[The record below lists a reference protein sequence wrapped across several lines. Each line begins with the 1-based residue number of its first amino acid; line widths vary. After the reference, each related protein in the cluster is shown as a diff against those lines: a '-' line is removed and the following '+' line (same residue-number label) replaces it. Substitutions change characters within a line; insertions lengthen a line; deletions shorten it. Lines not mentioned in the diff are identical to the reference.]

1 MKGVTV
7 ALLLIGTVAVTVGG
21 VCFGIGMYN
30 KANNEKVIENKYDIT
45 DSFENI
51 DIDLETADLYIKS
64 TDDDKVKVV
73 CNDRKKCYQNVEVVD
88 STLKIKTV
96 DKRRWFE
103 KWILPF
109 EFKAFDVTVYL
120 PTVNYTNLKIKTATG
135 NVETEKGL
143 NFFDVNI
150 KTNTG
155 NVSYNSNVNYGD
167 LTIDTD
173 TGNVKLREFKASN
186 VTVKTS
192 TGNLYADFVEVDR
205 IFDAKT
211 STGDQKLNN
220 VNVKDLLSKTT
231 TGNVKLISVIG
242 DNSFT
247 IKTSTGN
254 ISFTDCD
261 AKTISGETS
270 TGNIKGNLLTNH
282 IFAASSGTGSVKV
295 PVSTEGGL
303 CELKSSTGNIV
314 ITIG

>member
-1 MKGVTV
+1 MKGAVV

-30 KANNEKVIENKYDIT
+30 KANNEKVIENRYDIT

-120 PTVNYTNLKIKTATG
+120 PTVYYANLKIKTATG
-135 NVETEKGL
+135 NVETEKGSV
-143 NFFDVNI
+143 FSDVNI
-150 KTNTG
+150 KTATG
-155 NVSYNSNVNYGD
+155 NVTFNNNVEYGD
-167 LTIDTD
+167 LTVDTD
-173 TGNVKLREFKASN
+173 TGNVRLKDFHVTNVN
-186 VTVKTS
+186 VTTH
-192 TGNLYADFVEVDR
+192 TGDLYVESVNASGV
-205 IFDAKT
+205 FDSKT
-211 STGDQKLNN
+211 STGDQKIDASYM
-220 VNVKDLLSKTT
+220 KDLL
-231 TGNVKLISVIG
+231 
-242 DNSFT
+242 

-254 ISFTDCD
+254 IKLISTVASNSFTLKTSTGNIGFTDSD
-261 AKTISGETS
+261 AKTISAETS
-270 TGNIKGNLLTNH
+270 TGNIKGNLLNNH